1 MNFSIPYTRKFNH
14 FDQSNVEINI
24 NYSPKVKQLENFI
37 IKYKQ
42 KRINLIFNSWGDFD
56 QERDPDLILAFRQ
69 KYPTCNLVMRLPD
82 IREPFYA
89 KEIQTL
95 LAEKQLPHYYF
106 TLANRWDIFN
116 GLLETSVTDIY
127 VTEDLC
133 FSMDMIKQKAKEKNK
148 KLRTFC
154 NICQT
159 SWPETNSLRT
169 FFIRPEDAFLY
180 NKYIDVVEFFNAEHN
195 KNSLNV
201 LYDLYNNGKRWAG
214 PLNEIIKGFKGD
226 TDSYYLIPYFGQK
239 RLNCNKRCN
248 VSTCSFCLQVSS
260 LANTLKQS
268 QIGIIYKN
276 KNLQYNK
283 EDEK

>member
-1 MNFSIPYTRKFNH
+1 MMNFSIPYTRKFNH

-24 NYSPKVKQLENFI
+24 NFKPKVAELDEFI
-37 IKYKQ
+37 SKYNQ
-42 KRINLIFNSWGDFD
+42 KRINLIFENLESFN
-56 QERDPDLILAFRQ
+56 QEWDPDLILEFRK
-69 KYPTCNLVMRLPD
+69 KYPNCDLVIRLPEYNP
-82 IREPFYA
+82 R
-89 KEIQTL
+89 IQTL
-95 LAEKQLPHYYF
+95 LTQKQVPHYYYIF
-106 TLANRWDIFN
+106 ANKWEIFN

-133 FSMDMIKQKAKEKNK
+133 FSMDIIQQKAQAKNK
-148 KLRTFC
+148 KIRVFC
-154 NICQT
+154 DVCQT
-159 SWPETNSLRT
+159 SWPYENSLRT
-169 FFIRPEDAFLY
+169 FFIRPEDVNLY
-180 NKYIDVVEFFNAEHN
+180 NKYIDVVEFFDAEHN
-195 KNSLNV
+195 KDSLNI

-214 PLNEIIKGFKGD
+214 PLNEIIKGFKED

-260 LANTLKQS
+260 LADTLKQN

>member
-1 MNFSIPYTRKFNH
+1 MMNFSIPYTRKFNH

-24 NYSPKVKQLENFI
+24 NFKPKVAELDEFI
-37 IKYKQ
+37 SKYKQ
-42 KRINLIFNSWGDFD
+42 KRINLIFEDLKDFN
-56 QERDPDLILAFRQ
+56 QEWDPDLILEFRK
-69 KYPTCNLVMRLPD
+69 KYPNCDLVIRLPEYSS
-82 IREPFYA
+82 R
-89 KEIQTL
+89 IQTL
-95 LAEKQLPHYYF
+95 LTQKQVPHYYYF
-106 TLANRWDIFN
+106 FANKWEIFN

-133 FSMDMIKQKAKEKNK
+133 FSMDIIKQKAQAKNK
-148 KLRTFC
+148 KIRVFC
-154 NICQT
+154 DVCQT
-159 SWPETNSLRT
+159 SWPYENSLRT
-169 FFIRPEDAFLY
+169 FFIRPEDIFLY
-180 NKYIDVVEFFNAEHN
+180 NKYIDVVEFFDAEHN
-195 KNSLNV
+195 KDSLNV

-214 PLNEIIKGFKGD
+214 PLNEIIKGFKED

-260 LANTLKQS
+260 LANTLKQN

>member
-1 MNFSIPYTRKFNH
+1 MMNFSIPYTRKFNH

-69 KYPTCNLVMRLPD
+69 KYPTCNLVMRLPSYS
-82 IREPFYA
+82 PQ
-89 KEIQTL
+89 IQTL
-95 LAEKQLPHYYF
+95 LVQKGLPHYYYIF
-106 TLANRWDIFN
+106 ANGWDIFN

-133 FSMDMIKQKAKEKNK
+133 FSMDIIKQKAQAKNK

-159 SWPETNSLRT
+159 SWLETNSLRT
-169 FFIRPEDAFLY
+169 FFIRPEDINLY

-195 KNSLNV
+195 KDSLNV

-214 PLNEIIKGFKGD
+214 PLNEIIKGFKED
-226 TDSYYLIPYFGQK
+226 TDSYYLIPSFGQK

-248 VSTCSFCLQVSS
+248 VSTCSFCTQVSS
-260 LANTLKQS
+260 LADTLKQN

-276 KNLQYNK
+276 KNFQYNK

>member
-42 KRINLIFNSWGDFD
+42 KRINLIFDSWGDFD

-69 KYPTCNLVMRLPD
+69 KYPTCNLVMRLPN
-82 IREPFYA
+82 IIEPFYA

-133 FSMDMIKQKAKEKNK
+133 FSMDIIKQKAQEKNK
-148 KLRTFC
+148 KL
-154 NICQT
+154 
-159 SWPETNSLRT
+159 
-169 FFIRPEDAFLY
+169 
-180 NKYIDVVEFFNAEHN
+180 
-195 KNSLNV
+195 
-201 LYDLYNNGKRWAG
+201 
-214 PLNEIIKGFKGD
+214 
-226 TDSYYLIPYFGQK
+226 
-239 RLNCNKRCN
+239 
-248 VSTCSFCLQVSS
+248 
-260 LANTLKQS
+260 
-268 QIGIIYKN
+268 KN
-276 KNLQYNK
+276 KKLKRKIKN
-283 EDEK
+283 

>member
-1 MNFSIPYTRKFNH
+1 MMNFSIPYTRKFNH

-42 KRINLIFNSWGDFD
+42 KRINLIFDSWENFD
-56 QERDPDLILAFRQ
+56 QERDPDLIRAFRQ
-69 KYPTCNLVMRLPD
+69 KYPTCNLVMRLPS
-82 IREPFYA
+82 YSSQ
-89 KEIQTL
+89 IQTL
-95 LAEKQLPHYYF
+95 LIQKGLPHYYYIF
-106 TLANRWDIFN
+106 ANGWDIFN

-133 FSMDMIKQKAKEKNK
+133 FSMDIIKQKAQEKNK

-159 SWPETNSLRT
+159 SWQETNSLRT
-169 FFIRPEDAFLY
+169 FFIRPEDINLY
-180 NKYIDVVEFFNAEHN
+180 NKYIDVVEFFNA
-195 KNSLNV
+195 
-201 LYDLYNNGKRWAG
+201 
-214 PLNEIIKGFKGD
+214 

-260 LANTLKQS
+260 LADILKQN